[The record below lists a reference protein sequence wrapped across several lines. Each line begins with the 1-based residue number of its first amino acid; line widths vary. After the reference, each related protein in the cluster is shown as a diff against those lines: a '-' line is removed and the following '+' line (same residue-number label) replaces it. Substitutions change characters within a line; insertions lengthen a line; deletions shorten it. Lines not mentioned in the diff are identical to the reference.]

1 MECYFRQFVLAELG
15 GVILDGGRY
24 FTATPDRDGLSL
36 TEYHNWDV
44 SYRFMIK
51 GKLNHLVHEFYYVD
65 DGDEARHAHDEYEG
79 CLLIFENEK
88 EHQHFRNYVRKNWGR
103 KEEFAKDIWL
113 PYMEQL
119 PGYNMDAFREEY
131 RNMQILRK
139 MLGEFRKN
147 NTWS

>member
-1 MECYFRQFVLAELG
+1 MAELG
-15 GVILDGGRY
+15 GLILAGGRY
-24 FTATPDRDGLSL
+24 FTATPDMGGISL
-36 TEYHNWDV
+36 TEYHNWDIP
-44 SYRFMIK
+44 YRFMIK
-51 GKLNHLVHEFYYVD
+51 GNLNHLVHEFYYVD

-88 EHQHFRNYVRKNWGR
+88 EHQRFRNYVRKNWDR
-103 KEEFAKDIWL
+103 KEDFANNIWI

-139 MLGEFRKN
+139 MFEEFRKN
-147 NTWS
+147 STRN